1 MTSWAAGALA
11 PKPAAAPLRRM
22 LAAQTRAELVLLLR
36 NGEQVLLTLVI
47 PLGLLVLLSKAD
59 FVTVP
64 GGGDRLAFFVPGVM
78 ALAVMSAAFTGQA
91 IGVGFERQ
99 YGVLKRL
106 GATPLPRSVL
116 LGGKTA
122 AVLVVELLQ
131 LALIAGAGR
140 ALGWQPRGS
149 VAAVLLLVA
158 LGTAAF
164 SGLGLLLGGTLR
176 GLTTLAVA
184 NLLWFVLLALG
195 GVLFPLSHLGG
206 AAQVLRY
213 LPTAALSDGL
223 RVVLQHGGGPP
234 IVEVLTLVGWAVLA
248 LAAAV
253 RFFRWE

>member
-1 MTSWAAGALA
+1 
-11 PKPAAAPLRRM
+11 M
-22 LAAQTRAELVLLLR
+22 LWAQTRAELTLLLR

-47 PLGLLVLLSKAD
+47 PLGLLVVLSKAS
-59 FVTVP
+59 FVTVTTTDNRA
-64 GGGDRLAFFVPGVM
+64 GFFVPGVM

-116 LGGKTA
+116 LGAKTL
-122 AVLVVELLQ
+122 AVLAVEVLQ
-131 LALIAGAGR
+131 LGLIAVVGR
-140 ALGWQPRGS
+140 LLGWHPHGS
-149 VAAVLLLVA
+149 VAGVLLLVA

-176 GLTTLAVA
+176 GLTSLAAA
-184 NLLWFVLLALG
+184 NILWFLLLVLG
-195 GVLFPLSHLGG
+195 GVLFPLSHFGG
-206 AAQVLRY
+206 TESVVRL

-223 RVVLQHGGGPP
+223 RQVLQHGALAPARDLAALA
-234 IVEVLTLVGWAVLA
+234 VWAVVA

-253 RFFRWE
+253 RYFRWE